1 MTRGTTQVANPETGE
16 LELDFAPPAPAL
28 PVTGPFD
35 ASAEVLRRTL
45 HDGRLRSALIVV
57 ASVAVAGAFAIS
69 PADFVVTCAL
79 FTISWTFSTYLAE
92 RSLRTVRVVAG
103 RGGIAALAVLGGVAI
118 DSGVSFWLWPPVDH
132 RIAVISMALLVFC
145 IVLGAEIAKGHL
157 EVLRSRVLFVGGRTN
172 AADLIETL
180 VANDRIPFTTV
191 GIVDEE
197 LGVVAPPPDGVPVL
211 GSVRQLQRIVLET
224 TPDLVVVATDRGRPE
239 VFAALGG
246 VAGLGFRVVGLP
258 EFYEHAFGRV
268 PVRRMTDVWFMSI
281 LHLYQR
287 SYSDQSKRA
296 FDVCVALLGL
306 LLTAPLFPLIALLV
320 LRTNGPIL
328 YRQTRLGEQGRPFTI
343 LKFRT
348 MRTDAETTGAV
359 WAQEGDPRM
368 TGVGRLLRRTRLDEI
383 PQLINVLRGDM
394 SIVGPR
400 PERPEFLNLLEE
412 SIPFWSRRHLLRPG
426 ITGWAQLRVGY
437 AADAQ
442 ATEEK
447 LSYDLWYLRHR
458 SLMVDVF
465 ICARTLSLLL
475 GPGRET
481 SPTSAQGGSGFASAQ
496 ELASPRMVTRTRSSR
511 SRWR

>member
-1 MTRGTTQVANPETGE
+1 MANPEAGK
-16 LELDFAPPAPAL
+16 LQVDFAPPAPGL

-35 ASAEVLRRTL
+35 ASAEVLRRAL
-45 HDGRLRSALIVV
+45 HDGRLRSALIFV
-57 ASVAVAGAFAIS
+57 ASVAVAGAFARS
-69 PADFVVTCAL
+69 PAAFVVTCAL

-103 RGGIAALAVLGGVAI
+103 RGGIASLAVLGGVAI
-118 DSGVSFWLWPPVDH
+118 DSGVSFWLRPPIDE
-132 RIAVISMALLVFC
+132 RAAVMSMALLVFC
-145 IVLGAEIAKGHL
+145 IVLGAELAKGRI
-157 EVLRSRVLFVGGRTN
+157 EVLRSRVLFVGGRTS
-172 AADLIETL
+172 AADLIEAL
-180 VANDRIPFTTV
+180 AENDRVPFTTV

-197 LGVVAPPPDGVPVL
+197 LGVVSPPPDGVPVL

-224 TPDLVVVATDRGRPE
+224 TPDLVVVAADRGRPE

-246 VAGLGFRVVGLP
+246 VAGLGFRVVGLA

-287 SYSDQSKRA
+287 SYSHQSKRG
-296 FDVCVALLGL
+296 FDICVALLGL
-306 LLTAPLFPLIALLV
+306 ILTAPLFPLIAILV
-320 LRTNGPIL
+320 RMTEGPIL
-328 YRQTRLGEQGRPFTI
+328 YHQTRLGEKGQPFTI

-348 MRTDAETTGAV
+348 MRTDAETAGAV
-359 WAQEGDPRM
+359 WAQESDPRI
-368 TGVGRLLRRTRLDEI
+368 TGAGRLLRRTRLDEI
-383 PQLINVLRGDM
+383 PQLFNVLRGEM

-400 PERPEFLNLLEE
+400 PERPEFLALLEE
-412 SIPFWSRRHLLRPG
+412 SVPFWSRRHLLRPG

-437 AADAQ
+437 TADAR

-465 ICARTLSLLL
+465 ICARTLSFLLL
-475 GPGRET
+475 GAGRET
-481 SPTSAQGGSGFASAQ
+481 TVTSTQTGTRVAASEKPATSLDFAAETSASSAV
-496 ELASPRMVTRTRSSR
+496 P
-511 SRWR
+511 

>member
-1 MTRGTTQVANPETGE
+1 VANPETGE
-16 LELDFAPPAPAL
+16 LELDFALPAPAL

-35 ASAEVLRRTL
+35 ASAEVLRHAL
-45 HDGRLRSALIVV
+45 HDGRLRSALIFV
-57 ASVAVAGAFAIS
+57 ASVAVAGAFAPS

-103 RGGIAALAVLGGVAI
+103 RGGIASLAVIGGVAI
-118 DSGVSFWLWPPVDH
+118 DSGLSFWLRPPIDERV
-132 RIAVISMALLVFC
+132 AVISMALLVFC

-157 EVLRSRVLFVGGRTN
+157 EVLRSRVLFVGGRTS

-180 VANDRIPFTTV
+180 VENDRIPFTTV

-211 GSVRQLQRIVLET
+211 GSVRELQRIVLET
-224 TPDLVVVATDRGRPE
+224 TPDLVVVAADRGRPE

-268 PVRRMTDVWFMSI
+268 PVRQMTDVWFMSI

-287 SYSDQSKRA
+287 SYSHQSKRA
-296 FDVCVALLGL
+296 FDICVALLGL
-306 LLTAPLFPLIALLV
+306 LLTAPLFPLIAILV
-320 LRTNGPIL
+320 WRTEGPIL

-359 WAQEGDPRM
+359 WAQESDPRM
-368 TGVGRLLRRTRLDEI
+368 TGVGRLLRRTRLDEL
-383 PQLINVLRGDM
+383 PQLINVLRGEM

-400 PERPEFLNLLEE
+400 PERPEFLDLLEE

-437 AADAQ
+437 TADAQ

-447 LSYDLWYLRHR
+447 LSYDFWYLRHR

-465 ICARTLSLLL
+465 ICAQTFSFLLL
-475 GPGRET
+475 AARRET
-481 SPTSAQGGSGFASAQ
+481 RLTSTQTGSRVAASE
-496 ELASPRMVTRTRSSR
+496 ELVTRLDFAAENAASS
-511 SRWR
+511 SGP